1 MAGAPN
7 RVHVVQLLTCDK
19 QTGFALTQQGAEF
32 LHANRDEVFHTASF
46 IGTERQGK
54 STMVSGFSAAQFS
67 SRAGNKGHT
76 KAIWAALNKGT
87 MWLDYEGFA
96 QDTGH
101 NTRLLIVAVMLSN
114 VVVYNTGPQ
123 ITVDALDKL
132 QAAGA
137 MAAQMGAAGD
147 KPGLLYMLR
156 DYHLDKSKK
165 QTGYLEETMD
175 ANPDIGAEIR
185 AAFPHR
191 CCVAIPH
198 PGAQFIENP
207 AKGYP
212 PQVVEAIAFAEAEL
226 LRFKNLG
233 RETSGRGFAALVT
246 AVCAAVN
253 SGNHDIGTAWQT
265 RVKAEK
271 LVARM
276 RQENRLRSFLTKLH
290 GAGLKR
296 WEELVE
302 KEVPAEERTEFR
314 EVLAEA
320 RAENAKS
327 FHASCC
333 EEEARFSALI
343 SEASDTRNLAAA
355 CDLALATEDEVL
367 ESCARSIFTATATKL
382 RALTL
387 TIELQAAH
395 SQHLAEK
402 LAEARDL
409 KASRANAREAELEA
423 RLEARLTEK
432 QRELARAL
440 EREERSQ
447 QLEAQRAHLL
457 QEACTSAAQE
467 ARKDFLAQLQHA
479 QTALSAESD
488 ARRAA
493 ELNVAGCLEKQT
505 ELEQRHLAALEA
517 ANQAALD
524 TENKVELAAA
534 ERDQALA
541 ALVEAKADHS
551 AVQRECDRLANQ
563 LHLKTVAHSEQFEL
577 AAQVQ
582 TLRAKVQRLEPLLE
596 DLRAENLSLRK
607 RTRGDELHPSSLSA
621 RKKQVPEP
629 RY

>member
-1 MAGAPN
+1 MARALN
-7 RVHVVQLLTCDK
+7 INNVVQLLTCDK
-19 QTGFALTQQGAEF
+19 RAGFTLTEQGAEF
-32 LHANRDEVFHTASF
+32 LHAMRDEVFHTVSF

-114 VVVYNTGPQ
+114 VVVYNTGAQ

-165 QTGYLEETMD
+165 QTPYLEETMD
-175 ANPDIGAEIR
+175 KNPEIGADIR

-198 PGAQFIENP
+198 PGESFIENP
-207 AKGYP
+207 TRGYP
-212 PQVVEAIAFAEAEL
+212 PQVVEAIAFAEQKL
-226 LRFKNLG
+226 LKLRKMG
-233 RETSGRGFAALVT
+233 REMSGRGFLALIS

-253 SGNHDIGTAWQT
+253 SGDHDVGTAWQT

-276 RQENRLRSFLTKLH
+276 RQEARLRSFLTKLH

-302 KEVPAEERTEFR
+302 LEVPAEERAEFR
-314 EVLAEA
+314 EVIAEA
-320 RAENAKS
+320 RADNAKS

-333 EEEARFSALI
+333 EDEARLTRVV
-343 SEASDTRNLAAA
+343 SEASEIKSLTAA

-367 ESCARSIFTATATKL
+367 EACARAVLAATVKKL
-382 RALTL
+382 RAFTLTL
-387 TIELQAAH
+387 ELQAAH
-395 SQHLAEK
+395 TQHLSEQ
-402 LAEARDL
+402 LTEARDL
-409 KASRANAREAELEA
+409 KAHLKSAREAELEA
-423 RLEARLTEK
+423 RLEARLAEK
-432 QRELARAL
+432 QRELTRAL
-440 EREERSQ
+440 EREERSE
-447 QLEAQRAHLL
+447 QLEAQKTQFL
-457 QEACTSAAQE
+457 QDACTSAAQE
-467 ARKDFLAQLQHA
+467 ARNEFLAQLQHA
-479 QTALSAESD
+479 QTALAAECD

-493 ELNVAGCLEKQT
+493 EVHVAGLLERSA
-505 ELEQRHLAALEA
+505 ELEARHAAALEA
-517 ANQAALD
+517 AKQAALD

-541 ALVEAKADHS
+541 ALTEAKADHS
-551 AVQRECDRLANQ
+551 AVQLECDRLANQ

-582 TLRAKVQRLEPLLE
+582 TLRNKVQRLEPLLE

-607 RTRGDELHPSSLSA
+607 RTRGDDSSISSLSA
-621 RKKQVPEP
+621 KKKQAHEP